1 MNNFLYFV
9 TCLYQYLVDN
19 VLKIFVCSVLGLS
32 FFIYMYLYLF
42 LFWVR
47 VFLVC
52 MASLKT
58 DFLATGA
65 VPEFQ

>member
-32 FFIYMYLYLF
+32 FFYIY
-42 LFWVR
+42 
-47 VFLVC
+47 VFVFVFVL
-52 MASLKT
+52 
-58 DFLATGA
+58 G
-65 VPEFQ
+65 

>member
-32 FFIYMYLYLF
+32 FFYIY
-42 LFWVR
+42 
-47 VFLVC
+47 VF
-52 MASLKT
+52 SL
-58 DFLATGA
+58 LATGA
-65 VPEFQ
+65 LCFNSRTVFATTMYVE